1 MDPDSYTNDKRKQTK
16 SSDFMS
22 YDRAFLESLRIRRNP
37 VELDKINRFIIE
49 SQFRYVLPGG
59 ILLYALLLLLR

>member
-16 SSDFMS
+16 SSDPMS
-22 YDRAFLESLRIRRNP
+22 YDWALLESIRIRRNP

-59 ILLYALLLLLR
+59 IILYALFLFLG